1 MEFRLEF
8 GLSHG
13 RSRRRVHREEADD
26 ELRPRGRD
34 PLQWRLARGR
44 REGPRPFD
52 LPRGRCRRDRARPF
66 HSRCLRARCANRDG
80 ETDRGGRPPDEREQH
95 RDRIVEVRSGRGRH
109 LSPRCLAPRMSPV
122 EVLLLLALAAFFAGL
137 GGSYLGIGGGV
148 FLVPFMTLVLAVDI
162 KRAIATSL
170 IGVIATSS
178 GAASVYVRD
187 HLTNLRLAMF
197 LEVATTIGAITGAL
211 LALLVPA
218 GFFYV
223 AFGAGVL
230 YAAPALVRV
239 RETAEEPSYRGGAGA
254 APVKRL
260 NLSSVYFD
268 QEDQAV
274 YRYRVDRP
282 GAGFGVSAAA
292 GLFSG
297 LLGGG
302 GGFIKVPP
310 MNILMRVPMKA
321 AGATSNFMIGVT
333 AAASAVIYY
342 SQGLVDPS
350 LAAMGII
357 RVFTRADLGTRLL
370 VRAKA
375 ANVRFVFAIF
385 LAVLGIAMAVRALGF
400 SGVV

>member
-1 MEFRLEF
+1 
-8 GLSHG
+8 
-13 RSRRRVHREEADD
+13 
-26 ELRPRGRD
+26 
-34 PLQWRLARGR
+34 
-44 REGPRPFD
+44 
-52 LPRGRCRRDRARPF
+52 
-66 HSRCLRARCANRDG
+66 
-80 ETDRGGRPPDEREQH
+80 
-95 RDRIVEVRSGRGRH
+95 
-109 LSPRCLAPRMSPV
+109 MSPL
-122 EVLLLLALAAFFAGL
+122 EVLLLMALASFLAGL

-148 FLVPFMTLVLAVDI
+148 FLVPFMTLVLGLRIQV
-162 KRAIATSL
+162 AIATSL

-197 LEVATTIGAITGAL
+197 LEVGTTVGAITGAL
-211 LALLVPA
+211 VALHVPSS
-218 GFFYV
+218 FLYV
-223 AFGAGVL
+223 AFAAVVL
-230 YAAPALVRV
+230 YAAGTMVRV
-239 RETAEEPSYRGGAGA
+239 RETAKERSYQGGDEEPPLVR
-254 APVKRL
+254 RL

-297 LLGGG
+297 LLGVG
-302 GGFIKVPP
+302 GGFIKVPA

-321 AGATSNFMIGVT
+321 AVATSNFMIGVT
-333 AAASAVIYY
+333 AAASAFIYY

-350 LAAMGII
+350 FSAMVII
-357 RVFTRADLGTRLL
+357 GVFTGTNLGTRLL

-385 LAVLGIAMAVRALGF
+385 LVALGVAMAARALGF
-400 SGVV
+400 QGAV